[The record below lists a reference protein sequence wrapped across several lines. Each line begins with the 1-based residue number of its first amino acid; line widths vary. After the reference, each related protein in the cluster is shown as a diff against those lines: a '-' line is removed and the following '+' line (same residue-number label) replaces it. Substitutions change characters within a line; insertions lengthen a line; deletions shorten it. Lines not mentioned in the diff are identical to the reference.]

1 MILHG
6 AHLVRTALLILPA
19 LLAALSLVAAPAN
32 ATLFVRSDGAG
43 LFVQDQNNLSDDL
56 EISTGEHAG
65 QPGNYDLFSQNAGDV
80 FKFDTGTGCDT
91 FTSFSD
97 HATCFRNGPQMNILL
112 GEGRDILS
120 MRSTNGVDG
129 PVIKEAPIGESHV
142 SGGPGNDILNGHAG
156 VDHLNG
162 GTGTDT
168 LRGSLGNDELD
179 GRDNADRLEG
189 ENGNDNLAADDGAD
203 VLIGGRGADFM
214 QGGQGTDFLNSREPV
229 GTTAVADTLDCG
241 TGLDTVEA
249 DLKDNIQPDCNEVD
263 RAPVGETP
271 NVDILGRTLRVS
283 RTGKV
288 KVRMRCP
295 RGVKRLGCKGK
306 LQLKIDRRAST
317 SRSRKVRYKIK
328 AGKRK
333 TVTLQLTRGDV
344 RSLRSRQRR
353 GRKTRGIL
361 TSVEKGRKGRKTTIR
376 NPRLRLR

>member
-1 MILHG
+1 MTRIRLLTLPVF
-6 AHLVRTALLILPA
+6 LVLVG
-19 LLAALSLVAAPAN
+19 LVAAPAH

-43 LFVQDQNNLSDDL
+43 LFVQDKNNLDDDL
-56 EISTGEHAG
+56 RISKGEHAG
-65 QPGNYDLFSQNAGDV
+65 EPGNYVLFSQNAADV
-80 FKFDTGTGCDT
+80 FKFDTGDGCSV
-91 FTSFSD
+91 FTDFDD
-97 HATCFRNGPQMNILL
+97 HATCFRNGPQMNISLL
-112 GEGRDILS
+112 GGRDVLS
-120 MRSTNGVDG
+120 LRSTNGVDG
-129 PVIKEAPIGESHV
+129 PVIEEAPIGESHV

-162 GTGTDT
+162 GTGNDT

-189 ENGNDNLAADDGAD
+189 GDGNDNLAADDGAD

-214 QGGQGTDFLNSREPV
+214 QGGVGTDFLNSREPT

-271 NVDILGRTLRVS
+271 NVDVLGKTLRVS
-283 RTGKV
+283 RRTGKV

-295 RGVKRLGCKGK
+295 RGVKRLGCKGR
-306 LQLKIDRRAST
+306 LQLRLDRSAGT

-333 TVTLQLTRGDV
+333 TVTLKLTRRDV
-344 RSLRSRQRR
+344 RTLRSRQRR